1 MKKILLFLA
10 TCFFSVNAFS
20 QWTTGTNIT
29 YTNSPVVSIGSSSI
43 QGQYGTPPT
52 GSVLEIFSPG
62 VANSGSFLVLKS
74 GTNGITLGSSFY
86 GNALYIGANNTF
98 SFAYGGVQ
106 VMRVNPN
113 TTANP
118 TGSISIGTALS
129 PSGYKLAVGGKIIAE
144 ELKVQLQAQWPDYV
158 FGKNYQLP
166 TLQEV
171 EKQINENGHLA
182 NVPSACEVEENGFEV
197 GEMNR
202 ILLEKVE
209 ELTLYIIEQNKIN
222 EKQKLEIEELKKILN
237 KIIEKSK

>member
-1 MKKILLFLA
+1 M
-10 TCFFSVNAFS
+10 NAFA
-20 QWTTGTNIT
+20 QWTTGSNLT
-29 YTNSPVVSIGSSSI
+29 YTLTPVVSIGASNI
-43 QGQYGTPPT
+43 QGQYGNPPA
-52 GSVLEIFSPG
+52 GSALEIISPQG
-62 VANSGSFLVLKS
+62 SGSFINLKS
-74 GTNGITLGSSFY
+74 GSESAFLSFHSIYPSGFYLPSTKTFGFFVNSNSIPSLHLQTNG
-86 GNALYIGANNTF
+86 N
-98 SFAYGGVQ
+98 V
-106 VMRVNPN
+106 
-113 TTANP
+113 
-118 TGSISIGTALS
+118 SIGRNGGPA
-129 PSGYKLAVGGKIIAE
+129 GYKLAVGGKIIAE